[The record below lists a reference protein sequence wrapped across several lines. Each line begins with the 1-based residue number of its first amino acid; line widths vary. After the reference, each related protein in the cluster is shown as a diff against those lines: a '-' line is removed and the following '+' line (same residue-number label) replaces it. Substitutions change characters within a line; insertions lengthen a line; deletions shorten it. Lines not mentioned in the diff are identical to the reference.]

1 MIDSQVI
8 LRAKCIDPDHH
19 ALVTRSR
26 LGTVGAENAVPP
38 SPMARLQLQLM
49 GAVAEFGR
57 SLIRERQREG
67 IAIARAAGNGRLSD
81 ISSHRSRLFSSLQS

>member
-57 SLIRERQREG
+57 SLIRERQR
-67 IAIARAAGNGRLSD
+67 AIARAAGNGRLSD